1 MYSVCSYPLIPPHVQ
16 FITKVLHPNVSRH
29 GNIGLDSIHHNWSL
43 ALTLSK
49 ILLSIQ
55 SLLTD
60 PYLKICME
68 PAIAKYVLVVYIVM
82 TGLCRLCQILMT
94 VCIYILLSRSVTKG
108 C

>member
-1 MYSVCSYPLIPPHVQ
+1 MYAKALYVPFLARPDTLLYTCPCLLCSYPLKPPHVQ

-29 GNIGLDSIHHNWSL
+29 GDIGLDSIRHNWSL

-60 PYLKICME
+60 PYLKVCME
-68 PAIAKYVLVVYIVM
+68 PAV
-82 TGLCRLCQILMT
+82 G
-94 VCIYILLSRSVTKG
+94 RSVVLLV
-108 C
+108 